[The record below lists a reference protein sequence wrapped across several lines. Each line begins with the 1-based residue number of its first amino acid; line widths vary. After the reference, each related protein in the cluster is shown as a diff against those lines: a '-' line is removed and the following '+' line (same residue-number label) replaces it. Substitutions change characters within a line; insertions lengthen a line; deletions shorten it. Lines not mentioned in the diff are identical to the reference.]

1 MKTKAAYLFVA
12 MALAAAGCSAKSDHK
27 IAAHEGAT
35 APLFDD
41 LGDYHHPITTS
52 SKLAQ
57 EYFDQGL
64 ILAYGFNHAEAIRSF
79 REAQRLDPDCAM
91 CAWGAAYA
99 LGPNINMPMSDEAV
113 PEAWA
118 ELQKAKNN
126 AAGATPRER
135 AYIEALSAR
144 YAEAPVPDRSSYDA
158 AYADA
163 MRKVM
168 RAYPDDL
175 DAAAIYAEAVMTT
188 MPWDYYEDDG
198 RPKQATVD
206 VIETLEFVMNR
217 NPDHAGAIHF
227 YIHAVEASKTAERAE
242 APADR
247 LATLAPGAGH
257 LVHMPSHIYYRIG
270 RYHDASLANELAAD
284 ADESYISQCRAQ
296 GFYPAAYYPHNIHFL
311 WASATAEGRSKLAIE
326 SAERLN
332 AAVPDDILAQYP
344 FLEEFR
350 PATQVSLVRFG
361 RWDEVLETETPP
373 QDLVYSTGMW
383 HYARGIAAVRR
394 GDAETARDEYRKLQT
409 AADDERIADLVLFSG
424 SSAPTL
430 LSIASHVLAGE
441 VAASRKD
448 WDTAVTELAEA
459 VAIEDS
465 LPYTE
470 PPPWYFSTRL
480 ALGKAYL
487 QAGRPA
493 EAEIVYR
500 DALEYRRRNGW
511 ALFGLAQSLE
521 AQGKTDAARIVQARF
536 DDAWQRADIE
546 LQSSMF

>member
-1 MKTKAAYLFVA
+1 MKTKAASLFVA
-12 MALAAAGCSAKSDHK
+12 VALAAAGCSAKSDNK
-27 IAAHEGAT
+27 VADHEGAT
-35 APLFDD
+35 APLFGD
-41 LGDYHHPITTS
+41 LGGYHHPITTS
-52 SKLAQ
+52 SELAQ

-79 REAQRLDPDCAM
+79 REAQRLDPECAM

-113 PEAWA
+113 PEAWT
-118 ELQKAKNN
+118 ELQKAKSK
-126 AAGATPRER
+126 AAGATPREQ

-144 YAEAPVPDRSSYDA
+144 YTEQPVSDRSSYDR
-158 AYADA
+158 AYANA
-163 MRKVM
+163 MRQVI

-175 DAAAIYAEAVMTT
+175 DAAAIYAEAVMNT
-188 MPWDYYEDDG
+188 MPWDYYEEDG
-198 RPKQATVD
+198 RPKEATVE

-227 YIHAVEASKTAERAE
+227 YIHAVEASQTAERAE

-247 LATLAPGAGH
+247 LAKLAPGAGH

-270 RYHDASLANELAAD
+270 RYHDASEANVLAAD

-311 WASATAEGRSKLAIE
+311 WASSTAEGRSKLAVE

-332 AAVPDDILAQYP
+332 AAVSDDILSHYP

-350 PATQVSLVRFG
+350 PSTQVTLVRFG
-361 RWDEVLETETPP
+361 RWAEVLETGAPP
-373 QDLVYSTGMW
+373 ENLVYSTGMW
-383 HYARGIAAVRR
+383 HYARGVAAVRL
-394 GDAETARDEYRKLQT
+394 GHSEMAQDEYRKLQT
-409 AADDERIADLVLFSG
+409 IAADERLADLVLFSG
-424 SSAPTL
+424 SSAPAL

-441 VAASRKD
+441 IAASRKD
-448 WDTAVTELAEA
+448 WETAISEFSEA
-459 VAIEDS
+459 VVIEDS

-487 QAGRPA
+487 QAGQPA
-493 EAEIVYR
+493 EAEIIYR
-500 DALEYRRRNGW
+500 DAVEYRRRNGW
-511 ALFGLAQSLE
+511 ALFGLAQSLK
-521 AQGKTDAARIVQARF
+521 AQGKSDSAEAVQARF
-536 DDAWQRADIE
+536 AEARQRADVE
-546 LQSSMF
+546 LQSSVF